1 MPQIINTNIAS
12 LTAQRN
18 LDKSQ
23 SANQQALSRLS
34 SGLRIN
40 SSKDD
45 AAGLAI
51 STRFTSQ
58 IKGLG
63 VAIRNVGDGVSLAQ
77 TADGAL
83 GTMTDNLQR
92 IRELSIQSANATN
105 SDVDREALQA
115 EVTQLVAEISRTGEQ
130 TTFNGIKLLDGE
142 FDATFQIGANVG
154 ETVSFGIS
162 ELTAD
167 SLGGGK
173 SAGVSALGSSNA
185 LNNGDL
191 VINGVVVGASTAAD
205 DSASTSNAAASGI
218 AKAAAINKV
227 SDQTGVTATA
237 LTNIATGSEQQAAS
251 GGANSTSGTL
261 SLNGVEIA
269 LATGDVDQAAD
280 RSAVVTAI
288 NSRSAETGVVATD
301 SGTAEGGVTLEAADG
316 RNISLTFSSEG
327 SDNLSAASTG
337 LTSNAVS
344 EGGYTLTSTDGNS
357 PVVVT
362 AGTGS
367 LSNAG
372 LVEGSFSANTAAVN
386 TTSRSSR
393 AEVTSDVGDT
403 GALASTITGGEA
415 VDLTNANFLAGDTT
429 FDITIA
435 GATSTFE
442 DTTATVTLN
451 GDFRGQTVDALVAE
465 INSDLS
471 GNIAAE
477 AYVGEGD
484 TLAFR
489 RTTAEAGT
497 LSIGN
502 FTTGSVPGGN
512 TTIIASLG
520 LAATDTVGAGTALTS
535 ATNTDRGGQVGR
547 AALTGTAAVAA
558 SIEGNSDFT
567 AADFSGTNVAQF
579 DIVVAG
585 ADTASD
591 NGTYS
596 VSLDTDFTNGLY
608 ADFQTD
614 SADADR
620 VLETINAEIASAG
633 AEGIV
638 EAKFNGTRTRL
649 VLERVNAES
658 GGSVAIDN
666 FVASS
671 GSSAAAQQTALGFT
685 AGRSSTD
692 GSAQSTV
699 GADAKA
705 AGASDAIGGTAIG
718 VDVSSSLISGG
729 IANATTDA
737 FSAFTAETAATIAA
751 AGATSTDFTAAAG
764 TLQAQGAITDLN
776 FAGTGSTFTETTGFS
791 SSQTSF
797 TVTLADV
804 EELDFAASSFE
815 LDLTVG
821 GVNQHIV
828 LTGDYD
834 GGTGADDG
842 TEVGLLQTAL
852 DAAIAGGALNGLV
865 TTTID
870 EGANTLTF
878 TSVAAGA
885 AETIVVAD
893 GGSAVGNGA
902 NVAADFAAGTQA
914 LGVDAFDFSG
924 GNDLS
929 FTIGDG
935 GDTAVVAITGD
946 FSATSGD
953 GTGITGLIN
962 AINTTLDTAAG
973 LGDNTLGS
981 STITVTEDTGNLV
994 FTTDDGGTTTSIVF
1008 SADLSSGT
1016 QATLGAELVAAGTGG
1031 TVANGTD
1038 TDQTFVVTDGT
1049 EQSEVTLDQNYA
1061 DNAALVAAINAQLDA
1076 ATGAGTTGGLG
1087 DGTGGSSTITV
1098 GLATNTLEFT
1108 NDTIGGS
1115 SVEITAI
1122 GGNSTNSG
1130 ISGAV
1135 AANVGTLATT
1145 FTVNDGTKSTA
1156 ITLDADYAT
1165 SGGVASAINDQL
1177 VADGSS
1183 AFVSDAGGTLS
1194 LNSSLTGSSATVT
1207 VSALTED
1214 PTNITQFANG
1224 TDTGVDGNNLL
1235 TFNIGGVDTTVDLA
1249 AAPGDVTLAGGG
1261 DVIASYLN
1269 SISGL
1274 DASYNSASNQFTVAA
1289 TNGDADLTLVDGSG
1303 SALEYLGLSAGTF
1316 ENTEAVTGTETV
1328 AAVNLNAL
1336 SEGDLKINGVT
1347 IASSSAADDTASSSL
1362 ANSSDKAASGI
1373 AIAAAINASAD
1384 ETGVSATVNA
1394 TVVDG
1399 GNNSVGTAART
1410 ADGDQGTIYINGFS
1424 TNTLSLGS
1432 DSEVNRTDAIAAINK
1447 ISGQTGVT
1455 ATDAGD
1461 YTRLTAADGRNISIA
1476 IDNQGT
1482 TFSGDNIG
1490 LSSSLDGIA
1499 EADFSQAGNSFASVA
1514 ETTASTVTLSS
1525 AREFS
1530 ISAGTNGTA
1539 GLEGLGLVAGTYGG
1553 SEDGQFLA
1561 DIDISTVEGAEAA
1574 ILALDNAIA
1583 TVSSQRADLG
1593 AIQNRLESTVGNLTV
1608 TAENLTAANSRIT
1621 DADFAVE
1628 TAELSRSQVLQQAG
1642 ISILAQANASSQQV
1656 LSLLQ

>member
-173 SAGVSALGSSNA
+173 SAGVSALGNSNA

-205 DSASTSNAAASGI
+205 DSASVSNAAASGI

-227 SDQTGVTATA
+227 SDQSGVEATA
-237 LTNIATGSEQQAAS
+237 LTNIATGTSQQAAS

-288 NSRSAETGVVATD
+288 NSRSAETGVIATD

-316 RNISLTFSSEG
+316 RNISLNFSSEG

-344 EGGYTLTSTDGNS
+344 EGGYTLTSTDGTA

-393 AEVTSDVGDT
+393 AEVSSDVGDT
-403 GALASTITGGEA
+403 GPLASAITGGEA
-415 VDLTNANFLAGDTT
+415 VDLTNANFSAGDTT

-451 GDFRGQTVDALVAE
+451 GDLRNQSVEALVAE

-497 LSIGN
+497 LTVGN
-502 FTTGSVPGGN
+502 FTTGSVPGGT
-512 TTIIASLG
+512 TTIASALG
-520 LAATDTVGAGTALTS
+520 FQATDTVGAGTTLS
-535 ATNTDRGGQVGR
+535 SDTNTDRGGQVGR

-567 AADFSGTNVAQF
+567 AADFSGTGVAQF
-579 DIVVAG
+579 DIVVAD
-585 ADTASD
+585 AATASD
-591 NGTYS
+591 NGSFS
-596 VSLDTDFTNGLY
+596 VSVDTDFTGAQY

-614 SADADR
+614 SADAQR
-620 VLETINAEIASAG
+620 VLDVFNAEIASAG
-633 AEGIV
+633 GEGIV

-649 VLERVNAES
+649 VIERVNAETS
-658 GGSVAIDN
+658 GSVAVDN
-666 FVASS
+666 YVASA
-671 GSSAAAQQTALGFT
+671 GSSVAAQETALGFT
-685 AGRSSTD
+685 GGRVSTD
-692 GSAQSTV
+692 GSAQSTL

-705 AGASDAIGGTAIG
+705 AGASDAIGGTAVG

-729 IANATTDA
+729 INNATTDT
-737 FSAFTAETAATIAA
+737 FNAFTAESAAVLT
-751 AGATSTDFTAAAG
+751 GGGVTSTDFTATAG
-764 TLQAQGAITDLN
+764 VSSGTAITDTN
-776 FAGTGSTFTETTGFS
+776 FLGAGATDVSTVGFFASTATTTGAVAVGVADLDFNDGGGETFELDVTIGGVNAHISLAGDYTAGVGTEHTDFAAALQGALDTAYGSALVTVSGDDTGDTITFTAATAGSAQTLVITDSGSVGADPIAAATALAGGAVTTGVDQFDFS
-791 SSQTSF
+791 GDNLVFDINDGANTS
-797 TVTLADV
+797 TISLTTDLSGGTLADV
-804 EELDFAASSFE
+804 
-815 LDLTVG
+815 
-821 GVNQHIV
+821 
-828 LTGDYD
+828 
-834 GGTGADDG
+834 
-842 TEVGLLQTAL
+842 
-852 DAAIAGGALNGLV
+852 
-865 TTTID
+865 
-870 EGANTLTF
+870 
-878 TSVAAGA
+878 
-885 AETIVVAD
+885 
-893 GGSAVGNGA
+893 
-902 NVAADFAAGTQA
+902 
-914 LGVDAFDFSG
+914 
-924 GNDLS
+924 
-929 FTIGDG
+929 
-935 GDTAVVAITGD
+935 IT
-946 FSATSGD
+946 
-953 GTGITGLIN
+953 
-962 AINTTLDTAAG
+962 
-973 LGDNTLGS
+973 
-981 STITVTEDTGNLV
+981 
-994 FTTDDGGTTTSIVF
+994 
-1008 SADLSSGT
+1008 
-1016 QATLGAELVAAGTGG
+1016 
-1031 TVANGTD
+1031 
-1038 TDQTFVVTDGT
+1038 
-1049 EQSEVTLDQNYA
+1049 
-1061 DNAALVAAINAQLDA
+1061 AINAQLDVSS
-1076 ATGAGTTGGLG
+1076 GTTGLG
-1087 DGTGGSSTITV
+1087 DGGAGSSTITATADGANIRFTQDTGGTTPV
-1098 GLATNTLEFT
+1098 FTLSNDASTGLANTLGDELAALGLVNNGTDTSATFDISDGVNTSTITLNADYADDAAVRDAINAQLDVSSGTTGLGDGSAGSSTITATLAGSTLVFT
-1108 NDTIGGS
+1108 NDTVGGS
-1115 SVEITAI
+1115 TVTV
-1122 GGNSTNSG
+1122 T
-1130 ISGAV
+1130 
-1135 AANVGTLATT
+1135 ATT
-1145 FTVNDGTKSTA
+1145 PSTSGVATDTNTGDSATSFTISDGTNSTA
-1156 ITLDADYAT
+1156 ITLDANYTTAA
-1165 SGGVASAINDQL
+1165 GVASAINDQL

-1183 AFVSDAGGTLS
+1183 AFVAEDTNVLS
-1194 LNSSLTGSSATVT
+1194 LRSSTTGESATVAIT
-1207 VSALTED
+1207 GLTED
-1214 PTNITQFANG
+1214 AVNQTNFTTSTSA
-1224 TDTGVDGNNLL
+1224 TGVDGNNLL
-1235 TFNIGGVDTTVDLA
+1235 TVNLGGVDTTIDLA
-1249 AAPGDVTLAGGG
+1249 AAPGDITAAGGG

-1274 DASYNSASNQFTVAA
+1274 DSSYNSTTNQFTIAA
-1289 TNGDADLTLVDGSG
+1289 TDGDSDLTLVDGAG

-1316 ENTEAVTGTETV
+1316 ANTEAVTGTETV
-1328 AAVNLNAL
+1328 AAVNLNSL

-1347 IASSSAADDTASSSL
+1347 ISSSSASSDTASSSL

-1373 AIAAAINASAD
+1373 AIAAAINDSSD

-1394 TVVDG
+1394 TVIDG
-1399 GNNSVGTAART
+1399 GNSSVGTAARA
-1410 ADGDQGTIYINGFS
+1410 ADGDQGTIVINGFS

-1432 DSEVNRTDAIAAINK
+1432 DSEVNRTDAISAINK

-1482 TFSGDNIG
+1482 SFSGANIG
-1490 LSSSLDGIA
+1490 LSSTVDGIA
-1499 EADFSQAGNSFASVA
+1499 EADFSVAGNSFATVA
-1514 ETTASTVTLSS
+1514 ETTASTVTLTS
-1525 AREFS
+1525 AKEFS
-1530 ISAGTNGTA
+1530 ITAGTNGTS

-1574 ILALDNAIA
+1574 ITALDNAIA
-1583 TVSSQRADLG
+1583 TVSAQRADLG
-1593 AIQNRLESTVGNLTV
+1593 AIQNRLESTVGNLTI
-1608 TAENLTAANSRIT
+1608 TSENLTAANSRIT

>member
-173 SAGVSALGSSNA
+173 SAGVSALGSSEA
-185 LNNGDL
+185 LDNGDL

-237 LTNIATGSEQQAAS
+237 LTNIATGTAQQAS
-251 GGANSTSGTL
+251 TGGANSTSGTL
-261 SLNGVEIA
+261 TLNGVDIE

-280 RSAVVTAI
+280 RSSVVTAI
-288 NSRSAETGVVATD
+288 NARSAETGVVATD

-316 RNISLTFSSEG
+316 RNIALSFSSEG
-327 SDNLSAASTG
+327 TDNLTAASTG
-337 LTSNAVS
+337 LSSNAVS

-403 GALASTITGGEA
+403 GALAATVTGGES
-415 VDLTNANFLAGDTT
+415 VDLTNANFSGATASTT
-429 FDITIA
+429 FVVEIT
-435 GATSTFE
+435 GAASSFE
-442 DTTATVTLN
+442 DGTATVTLDKDYRG
-451 GDFRGQTVDALVAE
+451 GDLQAFVDD
-465 INSDLS
+465 INEDLS

-477 AYVGEGD
+477 AYISD
-484 TLAFR
+484 DDKLSFR
-489 RTTAEAGT
+489 RTSAEAGDIQ
-497 LSIGN
+497 LK
-502 FTTGSVPGGN
+502 
-512 TTIIASLG
+512 TI
-520 LAATDTVGAGTALTS
+520 TVGAGVPGGDATARAALGLQ
-535 ATNTDRGGQVGR
+535 ATDTLGAVTTLDSDTNVSRGGQAGR
-547 AALTGTAAVAA
+547 AALTGTAAVSA
-558 SIEGNSDFT
+558 SITG
-567 AADFSGTNVAQF
+567 AADVDFGTANFSGAGNGAQF
-579 DIVVAG
+579 DLIV
-585 ADTASD
+585 ADATTASD
-591 NGTYS
+591 NGTYTVS
-596 VSLDTDFTNGLY
+596 VDTDFTNALY
-608 ADFQTD
+608 SGFQTD
-614 SADADR
+614 PADADR
-620 VLETINAEIASAG
+620 VLAELNADIADAG
-633 AEGIV
+633 AGDVI
-638 EAKFNGTRTRL
+638 EAKFNDTRTKL
-649 VLERVNAES
+649 VFERKNAET
-658 GGSVAIDN
+658 GGSVALDN
-666 FVASS
+666 FVSS
-671 GSSAAAQQTALGFT
+671 GTSAAAQSTAFGFT
-685 AGRSSTD
+685 AGQVSTD
-692 GSAQSTV
+692 GSANSTV

-705 AGASDAIGGTAIG
+705 PGAADAVGGTAIG
-718 VDVSSSLISGG
+718 IDTNSGLINGG
-729 IANATTDA
+729 YDGVNDDGRFT
-737 FSAFTAETAATIAA
+737 AFTADSAGTIAA
-751 AGATSTDFTAAAG
+751 
-764 TLQAQGAITDLN
+764 
-776 FAGTGSTFTETTGFS
+776 
-791 SSQTSF
+791 
-797 TVTLADV
+797 
-804 EELDFAASSFE
+804 
-815 LDLTVG
+815 
-821 GVNQHIV
+821 
-828 LTGDYD
+828 
-834 GGTGADDG
+834 
-842 TEVGLLQTAL
+842 
-852 DAAIAGGALNGLV
+852 GGAA
-865 TTTID
+865 T
-870 EGANTLTF
+870 
-878 TSVAAGA
+878 
-885 AETIVVAD
+885 
-893 GGSAVGNGA
+893 
-902 NVAADFAAGTQA
+902 VAADFTAGAAVVEAGGA
-914 LGVDAFDFSG
+914 IGSLNFADDAASVESGNIADLDFSG
-924 GNDLS
+924 GSDDFAFDVVVGGTTANVSVTTDYTGNLAGLVSEIQNDIDVTFSGGEFLVEQDGAGGVRIS
-929 FTIGDG
+929 TTATGAAATFTINDN
-935 GDTAVVAITGD
+935 A
-946 FSATSGD
+946 SA
-953 GTGITGLIN
+953 
-962 AINTTLDTAAG
+962 AAG
-973 LGDNTLGS
+973 LTATNLLTGTENGVDNNATF
-981 STITVTEDTGNLV
+981 TI
-994 FTTDDGGTTTSIVF
+994 
-1008 SADLSSGT
+1008 
-1016 QATLGAELVAAGTGG
+1016 
-1031 TVANGTD
+1031 
-1038 TDQTFVVTDGT
+1038 TDGT
-1049 EQSEVTLDQNYA
+1049 TAVETVTLDQDYA
-1061 DNAALVAAINAQLDA
+1061 DFDALLADVNTNNIVNNNITASESGTTPSALVFT
-1076 ATGAGTTGGLG
+1076 ATGTGN
-1087 DGTGGSSTITV
+1087 TSEVTIAASTV
-1098 GLATNTLEFT
+1098 
-1108 NDTIGGS
+1108 
-1115 SVEITAI
+1115 
-1122 GGNSTNSG
+1122 
-1130 ISGAV
+1130 GAV
-1135 AANVGTLATT
+1135 ATNVA
-1145 FTVNDGTKSTA
+1145 DGTTTGNAATSFTISDGTTSTA
-1156 ITLDADYAT
+1156 IVLDSDYTDVDGLRDELNSQLAA
-1165 SGGVASAINDQL
+1165 SGSLITAAN
-1177 VADGSS
+1177 
-1183 AFVSDAGGTLS
+1183 AGGTLS
-1194 LNSSLTGSSATVT
+1194 FTSSALGADSEVTISSLSEAAATAVAQNVTG
-1207 VSALTED
+1207 
-1214 PTNITQFANG
+1214 FADG
-1224 TDTGVDGNNLL
+1224 TDAGTSGNFNL
-1235 TFNIGGVDTTVDLA
+1235 TFNVGGVDTTIDLRGAPTQGGVAYTAAIDGDGNGGGNALA
-1249 AAPGDVTLAGGG
+1249 AY
-1261 DVIASYLN
+1261 IN
-1269 SISGL
+1269 SVSGL
-1274 DASYNSASNQFTVAA
+1274 DASYNSTTNQFTIGA
-1289 TNGDADLTLVDGSG
+1289 TDGDSDLTLVEGSS
-1303 SALEYLGLSAGTF
+1303 SALEYLGLSAGSF
-1316 ENTEAVTGTETV
+1316 ENTEAITGTETV
-1328 AAVNLNAL
+1328 AAVSLNAL

-1347 IASSSAADDTASSSL
+1347 ISSSSAADDTASSSS

-1399 GNNSVGTAART
+1399 GNSSIGTAARA

-1455 ATDAGD
+1455 ATDAGNF
-1461 YTRLTAADGRNISIA
+1461 TRLTAADGRNISIA

-1482 TFSGDNIG
+1482 SFSGENIG
-1490 LSSSLDGIA
+1490 LSSAVSGIA
-1499 EADFSQAGNSFASVA
+1499 EADFSVAGNSFETVA
-1514 ETTASTVTLSS
+1514 ETTASTVTLTS
-1525 AREFS
+1525 AREFN

-1656 LSLLQ
+1656 LSLLG

>member
-173 SAGVSALGSSNA
+173 SAGVSALGNSNA

-205 DSASTSNAAASGI
+205 DSASTANAAASGI

-237 LTNIATGSEQQAAS
+237 LTNIATGTAQQAS
-251 GGANSTSGTL
+251 TGGANSTSGTL
-261 SLNGVEIA
+261 TLNGVDIA

-280 RSAVVTAI
+280 RSSVVTAI

-327 SDNLSAASTG
+327 TDNLTAASTG

-344 EGGYTLTSTDGNS
+344 EGGYTLTSTDGTA

-393 AEVTSDVGDT
+393 AEVTSDVGNT
-403 GALASTITGGEA
+403 GALAATITGGES
-415 VDLTNANFLAGDTT
+415 VDLTNANFSGAAST
-429 FDITIA
+429 FVVEIT
-435 GATSTFE
+435 GAASTFE
-442 DTTATVTLN
+442 DGTATVTLDQDYRS
-451 GDFRGQTVDALVAE
+451 GDLQAFVDD
-465 INSDLS
+465 INEDLT

-477 AYVGEGD
+477 AYIADGD
-484 TLAFR
+484 KLAFR
-489 RTTAEAGT
+489 RTSAEAGDIQLKT
-497 LSIGN
+497 ITVAG
-502 FTTGSVPGGN
+502 GVPGGDA
-512 TTIIASLG
+512 TARAALG
-520 LAATDTVGAGTALTS
+520 LQATDTLGAVTTLDS
-535 ATNTDRGGQVGR
+535 DTNVARGGQAGR
-547 AALTGTAAVAA
+547 AALTGTAAVSA
-558 SIEGNSDFT
+558 SITGDADVDF
-567 AADFSGTNVAQF
+567 AAANFSGAGNAAQF
-579 DIVVAG
+579 DLVVAD
-585 ADTASD
+585 AATASD
-591 NGTYS
+591 NGTYT
-596 VSLDTDFTNGLY
+596 VTVDTDFTNALY
-608 ADFQTD
+608 SGYQADP
-614 SADADR
+614 ADADR
-620 VLETINAEIASAG
+620 VLAELNADIADAG
-633 AEGIV
+633 AGDVI
-638 EAKFNGTRTRL
+638 EAKFNDTRTRL
-649 VLERVNAES
+649 VFERKNAET
-658 GGSVAIDN
+658 GGSVALDN
-666 FVASS
+666 FVSS
-671 GSSAAAQQTALGFT
+671 GTTAAAQSTAFGFT
-685 AGRSSTD
+685 AGRVSTD
-692 GSAQSTV
+692 GTANSTV

-705 AGASDAIGGTAIG
+705 PGAADAVGGTAIG
-718 VDVSSSLISGG
+718 IDTNSGLINGG
-729 IANATTDA
+729 YNSVADDGS
-737 FSAFTAETAATIAA
+737 FSAFTADTAGTITAGGAATAAA
-751 AGATSTDFTAAAG
+751 DFTAAAASVEG
-764 TLQAQGAITDLN
+764 GGAVDGLEFENDAATVDSGDLSDALTFSGGDDLN
-776 FAGTGSTFTETTGFS
+776 FTLVMTGGATATVASTT
-791 SSQTSF
+791 
-797 TVTLADV
+797 
-804 EELDFAASSFE
+804 
-815 LDLTVG
+815 
-821 GVNQHIV
+821 
-828 LTGDYD
+828 DY
-834 GGTGADDG
+834 
-842 TEVGLLQTAL
+842 
-852 DAAIAGGALNGLV
+852 AGGANGGLAGLV
-865 TTTID
+865 SEIQADIDVTYGSGEFLVAQNGASNGFTITTTALAGVTEQFTIAD
-870 EGANTLTF
+870 GTSNGEGAAVTAAVAGVQTGVTNNVTFDISDGTLT
-878 TSVAAGA
+878 
-885 AETIVVAD
+885 
-893 GGSAVGNGA
+893 
-902 NVAADFAAGTQA
+902 
-914 LGVDAFDFSG
+914 
-924 GNDLS
+924 
-929 FTIGDG
+929 
-935 GDTAVVAITGD
+935 DT
-946 FSATSGD
+946 
-953 GTGITGLIN
+953 
-962 AINTTLDTAAG
+962 
-973 LGDNTLGS
+973 
-981 STITVTEDTGNLV
+981 
-994 FTTDDGGTTTSIVF
+994 
-1008 SADLSSGT
+1008 
-1016 QATLGAELVAAGTGG
+1016 
-1031 TVANGTD
+1031 
-1038 TDQTFVVTDGT
+1038 
-1049 EQSEVTLDQNYA
+1049 VTLDQDYGSFTDLLTDVNTNNITTA
-1061 DNAALVAAINAQLDA
+1061 SITASESGGVANALVFTS
-1076 ATGAGTTGGLG
+1076 TGTGNSSEVTISSYTEASYSANLSDGTT
-1087 DGTGGSSTITV
+1087 TGN
-1098 GLATNTLEFT
+1098 A
-1108 NDTIGGS
+1108 
-1115 SVEITAI
+1115 
-1122 GGNSTNSG
+1122 
-1130 ISGAV
+1130 
-1135 AANVGTLATT
+1135 ATT
-1145 FTVNDGTKSTA
+1145 FTISDGTTSTD
-1156 ITLDADYAT
+1156 IVLDADYTDVDGLRDELNSQLAD
-1165 SGGVASAINDQL
+1165 SGSLITAANT
-1177 VADGSS
+1177 
-1183 AFVSDAGGTLS
+1183 GGTLS
-1194 LNSSLTGSSATVT
+1194 FTSSAQGADSEVT
-1207 VSALTED
+1207 ISALTEAAA
-1214 PTNITQFANG
+1214 TAVAQNVTGFANG
-1224 TDTGVDGNNLL
+1224 TDAGTDGNFNL
-1235 TFNIGGVDTTVDLA
+1235 TFNVGGVDTTIDLRGAPDVGGNSFTA
-1249 AAPGDVTLAGGG
+1249 AAGGG
-1261 DVIASYLN
+1261 AVIASYIN
-1269 SISGL
+1269 SVSGL
-1274 DASYNSASNQFTVAA
+1274 DASFNATTNQFTIAA
-1289 TNGDADLTLVDGSG
+1289 TDGDSDLTLVEGSS
-1303 SALEYLGLSAGTF
+1303 SALEYLGLSADTF
-1316 ENTEAVTGTETV
+1316 ENTEAITGTETV
-1328 AAVNLNAL
+1328 AAVSLNSL
-1336 SEGDLKINGVT
+1336 NEGDLKINGVT
-1347 IASSSAADDTASSSL
+1347 ISSSSAADDTASSSL

-1399 GNNSVGTAART
+1399 GNSSIGTSART

-1482 TFSGDNIG
+1482 SFSGANIG
-1490 LSSSLDGIA
+1490 LSSAVEGIA
-1499 EADFSQAGNSFASVA
+1499 EADFSQAGNSFATVA
-1514 ETTASTVTLSS
+1514 ETTASTVTLTS
-1525 AREFS
+1525 AREFN